1 MKNNL
6 VPILLIML
14 TASVAFLLF
23 QNYKMSRKIQE
34 LTTKE
39 TVNITPVSPTTHTAN
54 PMGASPF
61 DKPNVDPLAEQ
72 FPSETDLSKIT
83 TVKFEKVFH
92 NFGKIN
98 EGEVVHTVF
107 KFTNTGKN
115 PLIISNAVGSCGCT
129 VPLWPHHAVKA
140 GSSDEIRVEFNSASK
155 EGENDKTVTVIAN
168 TSPTNTVLTIRA
180 TVIPKD
186 K

>member
-1 MKNNL
+1 MKNKL
-6 VPILLIML
+6 VPILLVVLIAL
-14 TASVAFLLF
+14 VTFLLF
-23 QNYKMSRKIQE
+23 QNYKMNRKIDE
-34 LTTKE
+34 LSIKE
-39 TVNITPVSPTTHTAN
+39 TVNIAPVSPTTHATN
-54 PMGASPF
+54 PSGTSPF

-83 TVKFEKVFH
+83 TVSFDKTFH
-92 NFGKIN
+92 NFGKIK

-107 KFTNTGKN
+107 KFTNTGKS

-129 VPLWPHHAVKA
+129 VPIWPHHPVKA
-140 GSSDEIRVEFNSASK
+140 GSGDEIGVEFDSAGK
-155 EGENDKTVTVIAN
+155 EGENDKTVTVTAN